1 MNDQFSF
8 DNEKIVYE
16 VVADE
21 VVLVN
26 LDEGSYYMMEGSAA
40 LIWQMLAAGATLSQT
55 VQLLQEVYASG
66 TERIDAETR
75 EFVDALRASQL
86 LMPAQDAAPWNG
98 APPAGLDCNRGK
110 PFTTPA
116 LARYTDMANLI
127 LMDPISE
134 FDENGW
140 PKRRSF
146 PPAKK

>member
-75 EFVDALRASQL
+75 EFVDALRASHRGERQRAE
-86 LMPAQDAAPWNG
+86 PATEAAEKVTTMRCLVEFLINS
-98 APPAGLDCNRGK
+98 RG
-110 PFTTPA
+110 
-116 LARYTDMANLI
+116 
-127 LMDPISE
+127 
-134 FDENGW
+134 
-140 PKRRSF
+140 PKS
-146 PPAKK
+146 